1 MSLLTTASPWTNEDT
16 NNSSKKR
23 TPTLRKTAKVRPDND
38 YGNFQDDDEPANKM
52 PPTISEVQAS
62 NDARQTR
69 VNDMLNKITA
79 TQTDTKLADFTPPSM
94 PQMSAQR
101 QNPNQLSNLNTG
113 SNTSG
118 NYTANDLG
126 NYSNYKMSYEP
137 SKVSNAP
144 YYAKMGIGSTGGS
157 SVGDNKLMEKINY
170 MIHLLEEQQYERTAN
185 ITEEFI
191 LYTFLGV
198 FMIFIVDS
206 FARAGKYTR

>member
-38 YGNFQDDDEPANKM
+38 YASFQDDDEPANKM
-52 PPTISEVQAS
+52 PPTISEVQSS
-62 NDARQTR
+62 NDARQAR

-79 TQTDTKLADFTPPSM
+79 TQADNKLADFTPPSM
-94 PQMSAQR
+94 PQMTA

-126 NYSNYKMSYEP
+126 NYSSYKTSYEQNKMSN
-137 SKVSNAP
+137 VP
-144 YYAKMGIGSTGGS
+144 YYAKMGIGPTDGS
-157 SVGDNKLMEKINY
+157 SIADNKLMEKINY